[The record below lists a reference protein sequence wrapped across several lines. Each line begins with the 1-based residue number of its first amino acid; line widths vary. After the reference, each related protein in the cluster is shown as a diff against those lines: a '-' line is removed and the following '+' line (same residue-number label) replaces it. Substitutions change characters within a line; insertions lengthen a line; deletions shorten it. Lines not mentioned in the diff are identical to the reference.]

1 MTSSKTSTRPTHQRA
16 EPIEDPATA
25 EAERQT
31 EKATLATLGNPDHPN
46 FAQEMKLLAEM
57 LEMAEWARHQP
68 DEKLKKLFAY
78 IDRQHARRR
87 RFQVDRAE
95 LAGTAT
101 AFSSSPNTTTRSRTS
116 GASSRPTSNR
126 RMQPTSDWPSTKDRL
141 RSKRRQEIKEA
152 FNADPAVNPVRI
164 LLATDAAREGLN
176 LQKYCFNLFHYDI
189 PWNPA
194 RLEQRNGRIDRKLQP
209 APTVYCRYFLYENRE
224 EDAILRRIVEK
235 TENIYR
241 ELGGFGTVLD
251 KNLVQ
256 TLRRRG
262 IERSRLRDTIQMLD
276 FRDDE
281 EDERAALALAEVS
294 GDDDDLGDDE
304 AGQPSA
310 PKESAR
316 ERIDRRRREKLRK
329 EPRSASQDHGGE
341 PPLARFP

>member
-1 MTSSKTSTRPTHQRA
+1 
-16 EPIEDPATA
+16 
-25 EAERQT
+25 
-31 EKATLATLGNPDHPN
+31 
-46 FAQEMKLLAEM
+46 MKLLTEM
-57 LEMAEWARHQP
+57 LEMAEWARHKP

-78 IDRQHARRR
+78 IDRNMLDTPAP
-87 RFQVDRAE
+87 
-95 LAGTAT
+95 G
-101 AFSSSPNTTTRSRTS
+101 SSSGARWNSHRILIFTEYDDTLTYVRRQLEAHIQSSNAADQRLAVYKGTTS
-116 GASSRPTSNR
+116 
-126 RMQPTSDWPSTKDRL
+126 L
-141 RSKRRQEIKEA
+141 EERQEIKEA
-152 FNADPAVNPVRI
+152 FNADPAINPVRI

-209 APTVYCRYFLYENRE
+209 SPTVYCRYFLYENRE

-262 IERSRLRDTIQMLD
+262 IERSHLRDTIQMLD

-281 EDERAALALAEVS
+281 EDSPL
-294 GDDDDLGDDE
+294 DTT
-304 AGQPSA
+304 AGPPSPQPS
-310 PKESAR
+310 PQKGRGRSVIPVEQP
-316 ERIDRRRREKLRK
+316 IGK
-329 EPRSASQDHGGE
+329 PRLVKKANRSPS
-341 PPLARFP
+341 PLLGRGLG